1 MKLPRRSLTVL
12 LFSTAI
18 LALASVSAKA
28 ATLIVANTNDAG
40 ADSLRATVAAA
51 IADDTIKFNIP
62 TSDPGYNSST
72 GVFTITLTSG
82 EIVID
87 RDLTIAGPAAANIA
101 ISGNH
106 ASRIFNIAAGTVE
119 IFNLSLVNGQAKG
132 ADGSPVGGDG
142 EANGRPGVGGAVLN
156 QGTLTFERCTFAG
169 NTALGGVG
177 ASRNVIAGGS
187 GGDGQGGAIANQ
199 GTLSLVACTLAANS
213 GIGGTSGIGGFEI
226 QFSAPGGKG
235 SGGGIYNASAA
246 TLSLSN
252 CTMTDNTARGADVA
266 YRPPFGSEGAAGQG
280 GGVANLGTLAIANCT
295 LANNKAIGGDSI
307 ENPGVAFYAGASFG
321 GGLYGATG
329 SSSSMRDTIFAP
341 NTVIGGAAGGPPGV
355 GVTTGPDVNGAV
367 ISQGHNLLGRS
378 DGCTGFTSDD
388 QQGGTTD
395 PTRLD
400 PKLGALGHYG
410 GPTET
415 LPLLPGSPAIDGGST
430 AAFARDQR
438 YFVRTG
444 PPDIGA
450 FEFQGTQP
458 VLLANI
464 STRLRVQ
471 TGDNAVIGG
480 FIVTGT
486 EPKTVIVRGL
496 GPSLSLPGALTD
508 PVIEVHGSAGELLA
522 MNDNWRDATTSQD
535 IIGSGLAPGNDLESS
550 FWGILNPGAYTVV
563 VRGKNN
569 ATGIALFEVYDL
581 DQTVDSKLANVS
593 TRGFVETGDNVMIG
607 GTIITGSP
615 PARMLFR
622 AIGPS
627 LTNSGVPNPLADPVL
642 ELYDGNGGLIAID
655 YDWRDTQEAEII
667 ATGIPPTSDLE
678 SAIVRDLPPG
688 NYTAI
693 VHGVNNATGVAL
705 VEIYNLN

>member
-1 MKLPRRSLTVL
+1 MKLPIGRFAL
-12 LFSTAI
+12 LF
-18 LALASVSAKA
+18 LLLASVSAQS
-28 ATLIVANTNDAG
+28 ATLIVANTKDAG

-51 IADDTIKFNIP
+51 SAGDTIKFNIP

-82 EIVID
+82 EIVIG
-87 RDLTIAGPAAANIA
+87 RDLTIAGPAGANIA
-101 ISGNH
+101 VSGNH
-106 ASRIFNIAAGTVE
+106 EGRIFNVTAGTVE
-119 IFNLSLVNGQAKG
+119 ISNLSLVDGKAKG
-132 ADGSPVGGDG
+132 ADGMQ
-142 EANGRPGVGGAVLN
+142 NGAPGLPGIGGAVLN
-156 QGTLTFERCTFAG
+156 QGTLVFTRCTFAG
-169 NTALGGVG
+169 NTAIGGIG
-177 ASRNVIAGGS
+177 AGGLGAGK

-199 GTLSLVACTLAANS
+199 NSLSLVACTLVANS
-213 GIGGTSGIGGFEI
+213 ALGGMAGLGGFEI
-226 QFSAPGGKG
+226 YFSAAGGIG
-235 SGGGIYNASAA
+235 SGGAVYNAG
-246 TLSLSN
+246 TGNLSLTN
-252 CTMTDNTARGADVA
+252 CTVTDNTATGANVL
-266 YRPPFGSEGAAGQG
+266 YTPPFSLPGAIAQG
-280 GGVANLGTLAIANCT
+280 GGVANLGNLTIVHSTLSHNT
-295 LANNKAIGGDSI
+295 AIGGDSDGRGSASTD
-307 ENPGVAFYAGASFG
+307 NGGASFG
-321 GGLYGATG
+321 GGLYSATG
-329 SSSSMRDTIFAP
+329 SVSSVRDTIFAP
-341 NTVIGGAAGGPPGV
+341 NAARGGAALPPGQT
-355 GVTTGPDVNGAV
+355 GVATGPDVNGAV
-367 ISQGHNLLGRS
+367 SSQGYNLLGRS
-378 DGCTGFTSDD
+378 DGCTGFTADD

-400 PKLGALGHYG
+400 PKLGALGQYG
-410 GPTET
+410 GPTQT
-415 LPLLPGSPAIDGGST
+415 LPLLPGSPAIDAGSP
-430 AAFARDQR
+430 AAAARDQR

-471 TGDNAVIGG
+471 TGDNTMIGG

-496 GPSLSLPGALTD
+496 GPSLPLPGALTD

-535 IIGSGLAPGNDLESS
+535 IIGSGLPPSNDLDSS
-550 FWGILNPGAYTVV
+550 LWGILNPGAYTVV

-569 ATGIALFEVYDL
+569 TAGIALFEVYDL

-615 PARMLFR
+615 PARVLFR

-627 LTNSGVPNPLADPVL
+627 LTNFGVPNVLGDPVM
-642 ELYDGNGGLIAID
+642 ELYDGNGGLIAIN
-655 YDWRDTQEAEII
+655 YDWRDTQEAEIV
-667 ATGIPPTSDLE
+667 ATGIPPSNNLE
-678 SAIVRDLPPG
+678 SAIVRDLAPG

-693 VHGVNNATGVAL
+693 VRGLNNTTGVAV
-705 VEIYNLN
+705 VEVYNLD

>member
-1 MKLPRRSLTVL
+1 MKLPIGRFALFFL
-12 LFSTAI
+12 L
-18 LALASVSAKA
+18 LASVSAQS

-51 IADDTIKFNIP
+51 LADDTIKFNIP

-72 GVFTITLTSG
+72 GVFTVTLTSG
-82 EIVID
+82 EIVIG
-87 RDLTIAGPAAANIA
+87 RDLAITGPSGANIA

-106 ASRIFNIAAGTVE
+106 ASRIFNITAGTVE
-119 IFNLSLVNGQAKG
+119 ISNLSLVNGLAKG
-132 ADGSPVGGDG
+132 ADGNPVGSDE
-142 EANGRPGVGGAVLN
+142 EANGRPGTGGAVLN
-156 QGTLTFERCTFAG
+156 QGTVTLERCTFTG
-169 NTALGGVG
+169 NNAVGGVG
-177 ASRNVIAGGS
+177 ASRTVVSGGS
-187 GGDGQGGAIANQ
+187 GGAGQGGAIANHN
-199 GTLSLVACTLAANS
+199 TLSLIACTLAANS
-213 GIGGTSGIGGFEI
+213 ATGGTSGIGGFEI
-226 QFSAPGGKG
+226 KFSAAGGIG
-235 SGGGIYNASAA
+235 SGGAVYNTATA
-246 TLSLSN
+246 TLSLTN
-252 CTMTDNTARGADVA
+252 CTLTDNTAVGANVR
-266 YRPPFGSEGAAGQG
+266 YTPPFSLPGAVAQG
-280 GGVANLGTLAIANCT
+280 GGIANLGTSTIAHST
-295 LANNKAIGGDSI
+295 VANNRAVGGDSLGSSSGSD
-307 ENPGVAFYAGASFG
+307 NGGASFG

-329 SSSSMRDTIFAP
+329 SVSSTRDTIFAP
-341 NTVIGGAAGGPPGV
+341 NAAIGGVGFFAGQTGPA
-355 GVTTGPDVNGAV
+355 TGPDVNGAV
-367 ISQGHNLLGRS
+367 SSQGHNLLGRS
-378 DGCTGFTSDD
+378 DGCTGFTADD

-400 PKLGALGHYG
+400 PKLGALGNNG

-415 LPLLPGSPAIDGGST
+415 LPLLPGSPAIDGGSP
-430 AAFARDQR
+430 AAAARDQR

-450 FEFQGTQP
+450 FEYQGTQP

-471 TGDNAVIGG
+471 TGDNTVIGG

-496 GPSLSLPGALTD
+496 GPSLPLPGALTD

-522 MNDNWRDATTSQD
+522 ANDNWRDATTSQD
-535 IIGSGLAPGNDLESS
+535 IIGSGLPPSNDLESS
-550 FWGILNPGAYTVV
+550 LWGILNPGAYTVV
-563 VRGKNN
+563 LRGKNN

-615 PARMLFR
+615 PARVLFR

-627 LTNSGVPNPLADPVL
+627 LANFGVPNVLGDPVM
-642 ELYDGNGGLIAID
+642 ELYDGNGGLIAIN

-667 ATGIPPTSDLE
+667 ATGIPPSNNLE
-678 SAIVRDLPPG
+678 SAIVRDLAPG

-693 VHGVNNATGVAL
+693 VRGLNDTTGVAV
-705 VEIYNLN
+705 VEVYNLD